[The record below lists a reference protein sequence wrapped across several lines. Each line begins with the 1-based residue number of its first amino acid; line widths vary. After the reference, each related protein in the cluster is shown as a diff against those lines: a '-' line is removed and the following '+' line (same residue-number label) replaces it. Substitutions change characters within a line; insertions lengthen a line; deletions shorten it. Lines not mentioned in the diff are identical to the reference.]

1 MSKAPDNGAWL
12 RRPRREAPCGKGL
25 RQGPDA
31 NVNAERLVKCSFAFR
46 SHRNTPEKGTAM
58 SNFLKLAAERYSC
71 RKFTDRPVEPE
82 KVEKVL
88 EAAICAPTAVNKQ
101 PWHAWVITGEEA
113 LEKVNA
119 CTRFGFGAK
128 VVIAVGAKADEGW
141 TRKFDGRAFADV
153 DATIVATHMML
164 EVQDLGLGTTWVGHF
179 DAPALAEAL
188 PELSGYDLIALFP
201 IGYPDPTYEPA
212 PGHSQSKDKADL
224 VSYL

>member
-1 MSKAPDNGAWL
+1 
-12 RRPRREAPCGKGL
+12 
-25 RQGPDA
+25 
-31 NVNAERLVKCSFAFR
+31 
-46 SHRNTPEKGTAM
+46 M
-58 SNFLKLAAERYSC
+58 SNFLELATERYSC
-71 RKFTDRPVEPE
+71 REFTDQPVEPE

-101 PWHAWVITGEEA
+101 PWHAWVITGEAA

-153 DATIVATHMML
+153 DAAIVATHMML

-212 PGHSQSKDKADL
+212 PGHSHSKDKAEL